1 MLSFR
6 SPPEIT
12 AAIEAAAAANPDT
25 PTRSEMIR
33 RIVVEWLRE
42 RGYLPPAADEALRP
56 DQLNS
61 ANDG

>member
-1 MLSFR
+1 
-6 SPPEIT
+6 
-12 AAIEAAAAANPDT
+12 
-25 PTRSEMIR
+25 MIR